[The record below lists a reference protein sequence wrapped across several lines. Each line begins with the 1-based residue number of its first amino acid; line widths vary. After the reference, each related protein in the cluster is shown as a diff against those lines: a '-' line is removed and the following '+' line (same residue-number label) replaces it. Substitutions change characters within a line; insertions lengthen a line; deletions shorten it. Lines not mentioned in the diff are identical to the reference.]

1 MVEGLGPV
9 IGTSRPATIA
19 LLNHNVRS
27 ILHQKELKEAHPA
40 DRGEVHLA
48 ERVRFR
54 RIRRQV
60 AIGPERRGPKD
71 ETERKGE

>member
-27 ILHQKELKEAHPA
+27 ILHQKELKEAHPSWRRA
-40 DRGEVHLA
+40 DNILYGLG
-48 ERVRFR
+48 
-54 RIRRQV
+54 
-60 AIGPERRGPKD
+60 GPAFFNALDPRH
-71 ETERKGE
+71 